1 MGSYAARLADWE
13 SAVDIGRRVAGPG
26 VPVPGVERARLR
38 EDMAEIVPRA
48 EGLIR
53 GFTDMEVQGFRSR
66 AWVMARSEWIRANLN
81 GLQRLLEPLA
91 ERMLDGRP
99 TRANYKRKA
108 LGAQAGVLIGYVA
121 RKVLGQYDVFLPP
134 DDEGLLYFIGPNIV
148 EVERRFSLPPKDFRL
163 WIAIHEVTHR
173 VQFGSATW
181 LRGYLAGQV
190 DEYLGSIQLDSGQMM
205 EQLKRAAVGGTVR
218 RRLARDGR
226 RVPAAL
232 ARAARDVHA
241 DAGVDVAARRSRV
254 LRDERGRAR
263 SRERRRPHAP
273 RALRPAQGIEPGA
286 DHAEGDRVR
295 AEDPPVRHRRA
306 LRPHDRRSRRHVDVQ
321 PGVAEPR
328 RSADARGDRRNRS
341 SGSRGWAASRSH
353 APTAARRPG
362 PRTGDGD
369 GTRARDVPAR
379 PVGAGRGVRRS
390 RLGVHVGVAR
400 AAPTPVQDQP
410 RGLPLRSSS
419 PEGLRG
425 GRRVRGAPLGAPLPA
440 VPSARGDVVAAQGRV
455 GRGVGARA
463 TALRD
468 RGGHARDRGSTGRRS
483 GTRWTTRPRR
493 S

>member
-1 MGSYAARLADWE
+1 MDAANALDWSMGSYAARLADWE

-53 GFTDMEVQGFRSR
+53 AFTDMEVQGFRSR

-181 LRGYLAGQV
+181 LRAYLAGQV

-205 EQLKRAAVGGTVR
+205 EQLKRAAAEARTGGDWRGMGGVFLLLSPEQR
-218 RRLARDGR
+218 EMFKRMQALMSLLEGHASYVMNEVARDH
-226 RVPAAL
+226 VN
-232 ARAARDVHA
+232 DV
-241 DAGVDVAARRSRV
+241 
-254 LRDERGRAR
+254 
-263 SRERRRPHAP
+263 
-273 RALRPAQGIEPGA
+273 
-286 DHAEGDRVR
+286 DRM
-295 AEDPPVRHRRA
+295 RRA
-306 LRPHDRRSRRHVDVQ
+306 LS
-321 PGVAEPR
+321 
-328 RSADARGDRRNRS
+328 
-341 SGSRGWAASRSH
+341 
-353 APTAARRPG
+353 ARRKASSLERTMQKAIGFEQKIRQYDTGEHFVRSIVDRAGMSTFNLVWRSPG
-362 PRTGDGD
+362 D
-369 GTRARDVPAR
+369 
-379 PVGAGRGVRRS
+379 
-390 RLGVHVGVAR
+390 L
-400 AAPTPVQDQP
+400 PTLD
-410 RGLPLRSSS
+410 
-419 PEGLRG
+419 EI
-425 GRRVRGAPLGAPLPA
+425 GAPDRWLA
-440 VPSARGDVVAAQGRV
+440 RV
-455 GRGVGARA
+455 GG
-463 TALRD
+463 
-468 RGGHARDRGSTGRRS
+468 
-483 GTRWTTRPRR
+483 
-493 S
+493 